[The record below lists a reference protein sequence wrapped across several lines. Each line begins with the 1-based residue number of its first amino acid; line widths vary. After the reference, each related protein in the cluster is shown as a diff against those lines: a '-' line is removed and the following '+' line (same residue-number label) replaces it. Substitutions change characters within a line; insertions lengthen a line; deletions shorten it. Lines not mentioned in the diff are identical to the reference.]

1 LHYGKSRIAN
11 YQNAIVKKLEST
23 KKILIGTGI
32 RVYRKGFGYSKLTV
46 IESNEHYFAA
56 TSEESFYHSIQEGD
70 IVEAYLWVHDVASYE
85 FYLQLVGKIVI
96 GPRILFFGH
105 TEKISRS
112 VERKCLTANVDL
124 PIKFFTFDPG
134 DSTKGISSEKIIS
147 HTGSVI
153 LLSDREATV
162 RSDDNIC
169 CDRFLK
175 GQISVHD
182 ETIELIGMVE
192 PVNEAKKIYI
202 ILFAGMHD
210 KDRNKLLEY
219 VFSTYRE

>member
-1 LHYGKSRIAN
+1 
-11 YQNAIVKKLEST
+11 VKKLETT
-23 KKILIGTGI
+23 KKIIIGSTV
-32 RVYRKGFGYSKLTV
+32 RAYRKGFGYSKLTIV
-46 IESNEHYFAA
+46 ENNEHYLAA
-56 TSEESFYHSIQEGD
+56 TAEEAFFHSVQEGD

-85 FYLQLVGKIVI
+85 FYLQLIGKIVI

-134 DSTKGISSEKIIS
+134 DVNKGISSEKIVAHS
-147 HTGSVI
+147 GTVI
-153 LLSDREATV
+153 LLSDREATL
-162 RSDDNIC
+162 RSEENIC
-169 CDRFLK
+169 CDRFFK
-175 GQISVHD
+175 GQIMIPD

-192 PVNEAKKIYI
+192 PVNEEKLLYN
-202 ILFAGMHD
+202 ILFSGMHD
-210 KDRNKLLEY
+210 KERNKLLEY